1 MFSIVTYNWN
11 YMGRVMED
19 MIKAEKLTFCYEQ
32 SKDGIRDI
40 NFNIKV
46 GEVIL
51 LAGDSGSGKSTLL
64 KCLNGLIPE
73 TVEGSLEG
81 NLYFEDKKY
90 SELKMFELNKHI
102 GSVFQN
108 PRSQF
113 FTTNSTAEL
122 VFPMENYGYTK
133 EEMDERLTALTERFG
148 LNPLLNRNI
157 FEISSGER
165 QLLAL
170 ASAMALNQKAVIF
183 DEPSANLDYGNAMK
197 LGRIIAELKKTGIT
211 VIVADHRFYYLRGL
225 IDRVFLVEDGR
236 LALYES
242 EEEFKKSGYDTRSFD
257 LFALE
262 LPVPKKN
269 MGMET
274 VAELKNIKYK
284 DILTGINLEL
294 KRGEVSVLV
303 GNNGVGKTTLAK
315 LLCKTL
321 KADEGEI
328 KCMELPFYIM
338 QDPDFQLF
346 GTSVYN
352 ELALVNDDKGA
363 IEETLRY
370 LGLYDYKD
378 KHPFDLSGG
387 QKQRLQIGMAM
398 LCEKPL
404 IIFDEPTS
412 GLDTV
417 SMKKVAKEI
426 VRLKENTAVL
436 VISHDY
442 EFIRNVADRIIYIKK
457 GKIHEVFD
465 LREDTLCKLNNIFKS
480 MEEEKDEERF

>member
-1 MFSIVTYNWN
+1 
-11 YMGRVMED
+11 MED
-19 MIKAEKLTFCYEQ
+19 MIRAEKLTFNYEQ
-32 SKDGIRDI
+32 SDDGIKDI
-40 NFNIKV
+40 DFSVKES
-46 GEVIL
+46 EVIL

-81 NLYFEDKKY
+81 NIYFEDKKY
-90 SELKMFELNKHI
+90 SELRMFELNEKI

-133 EEMDERLTALTERFG
+133 KLMDERLEVLTEKFG
-148 LNPLLNRNI
+148 LHPLLNRNI

-165 QLLAL
+165 QLIAL

-197 LGRIIAELKKTGIT
+197 LGKIISGMKKSGIT
-211 VIVADHRFYYLRGL
+211 VIVADHRFYYLKGL
-225 IDRVFLVEDGR
+225 IDRVFLIEDRR
-236 LALYES
+236 LSQFDS
-242 EEEFKKSGYDTRSFD
+242 EVEFKKSKYDTRSFD
-257 LFALE
+257 LFALD
-262 LPVPKKN
+262 LPVPEKSINTEKIA
-269 MGMET
+269 G
-274 VAELKNIKYK
+274 LKNVSYK
-284 DILTGINLEL
+284 NVLTDISLEL
-294 KRGEVSVLV
+294 KKGEVSVLV

-315 LLCKTL
+315 LLCKTI
-321 KADEGEI
+321 KPDNGEVNI
-328 KCMELPFYIM
+328 NGLPFYIM

-352 ELALVNDDKGA
+352 ELALVNDDEEA
-363 IEETLRY
+363 IAETLKY

-398 LCEKPL
+398 LCDKPL

-412 GLDTV
+412 GLDIV

-426 VRLKENTAVL
+426 VRLKENAAVL

-442 EFIRNVADRIIYIKK
+442 EFIRNVANRIIYLKN
-457 GKIHEVFD
+457 GKVHEDFELTD
-465 LREDTLCKLNNIFKS
+465 NTLCKLNIIFNT

>member
-1 MFSIVTYNWN
+1 
-11 YMGRVMED
+11 
-19 MIKAEKLTFCYEQ
+19 MIRAEKLTFNYEQ
-32 SKDGIRDI
+32 SDDGIKDI
-40 NFNIKV
+40 DFSVKDS
-46 GEVIL
+46 EVIL

-73 TVEGSLEG
+73 TVEGNLEG

-90 SELKMFELNKHI
+90 SELRMFELNEKI

-133 EEMDERLTALTERFG
+133 KLMDERLEVLTEKFG
-148 LNPLLNRNI
+148 LHLLLNRNI

-170 ASAMALNQKAVIF
+170 ASAMALNQKVVIF

-197 LGRIIAELKKTGIT
+197 LGKIISGMKKSGIT
-211 VIVADHRFYYLRGL
+211 VIVADHRFYYLKGL
-225 IDRVFLVEDGR
+225 IDKIFLIEDGR
-236 LALYES
+236 LNRFDS
-242 EEEFKKSGYDTRSFD
+242 EEEFKKSKYDTRSFD
-257 LFALE
+257 LFDLD
-262 LPVPKKN
+262 LPVPEKSINTEKIA
-269 MGMET
+269 G
-274 VAELKNIKYK
+274 LKNVSYK
-284 DILTGINLEL
+284 NVLTDISLEL
-294 KRGEVSVLV
+294 KKGEVSVLV

-315 LLCKTL
+315 LLCKTI
-321 KADEGEI
+321 KPDNGEVNI
-328 KCMELPFYIM
+328 NGLPFYIM

-352 ELALVNDDKGA
+352 ELALVNDNEEA
-363 IEETLRY
+363 IAETLKY

-398 LCEKPL
+398 LCDKPL

-412 GLDTV
+412 GLDIV

-426 VRLKENTAVL
+426 VRLKENAAVL

-442 EFIRNVADRIIYIKK
+442 EFIRNVANRIIYLKS
-457 GKIHEVFD
+457 GKVHEDFELTD
-465 LREDTLCKLNNIFKS
+465 NALCKLNNIFNN

>member
-1 MFSIVTYNWN
+1 
-11 YMGRVMED
+11 
-19 MIKAEKLTFCYEQ
+19 MIRAEKLTFNYEQ
-32 SKDGIRDI
+32 SDDGIKDI
-40 NFNIKV
+40 DFSVKDS
-46 GEVIL
+46 EVIL

-73 TVEGSLEG
+73 TVEGNLEG

-90 SELKMFELNKHI
+90 SELKMFELNEKI

-133 EEMDERLTALTERFG
+133 KLMDERLESLTEKFG
-148 LNPLLNRNI
+148 LYPLLNRNI

-197 LGRIIAELKKTGIT
+197 LGKIISGMKKSGIT
-211 VIVADHRFYYLRGL
+211 VIVADHRFYYLKGL
-225 IDRVFLVEDGR
+225 IDRVFLIEDGR
-236 LALYES
+236 LSQFDS
-242 EEEFKKSGYDTRSFD
+242 EEEFKKSKYDTRSFD
-257 LFALE
+257 LFDLD
-262 LPVPKKN
+262 LPVPEKSVNTEKIA
-269 MGMET
+269 G
-274 VAELKNIKYK
+274 LKNVSYK
-284 DILTGINLEL
+284 NILTDISLEL
-294 KRGEVSVLV
+294 KKGEVSVLV

-315 LLCKTL
+315 LLCKTV
-321 KADEGEI
+321 KPDNGEVNVN
-328 KCMELPFYIM
+328 ELPFYIM

-352 ELALVNDDKGA
+352 ELALVNDNEEA
-363 IEETLRY
+363 IAEILKY

-398 LCEKPL
+398 LCDKPL

-412 GLDTV
+412 GLDIV

-426 VRLKENTAVL
+426 VRLKENAAVL

-442 EFIRNVADRIIYIKK
+442 EFIRNVANRIIYLKN
-457 GKIHEVFD
+457 GKVHEDFELTD
-465 LREDTLCKLNNIFKS
+465 NTLCKLNIIFNT

>member
-1 MFSIVTYNWN
+1 
-11 YMGRVMED
+11 
-19 MIKAEKLTFCYEQ
+19 MIRAEKLTFNYEQ
-32 SKDGIRDI
+32 SNDGIK
-40 NFNIKV
+40 NIDFSIKSS
-46 GEVIL
+46 EVIL

-90 SELKMFELNKHI
+90 SELRMFELNEKI

-122 VFPMENYGYTK
+122 VFPMENYGYAK
-133 EEMDERLTALTERFG
+133 EVMDERLEALTEKFG
-148 LNPLLNRNI
+148 LHHLLNRNI

-197 LGRIIAELKKTGIT
+197 LGKIISEMKKSGIT
-211 VIVADHRFYYLRGL
+211 VIVADHRFYYLKGL

-236 LALYES
+236 LSQFDS
-242 EEEFKKSGYDTRSFD
+242 EEEFKKSTYDTRSFD
-257 LFALE
+257 LFDLD
-262 LPVPKKN
+262 LPVPEKCANTESIASLKN
-269 MGMET
+269 VSYKNILMDISF
-274 VAELKNIKYK
+274 ELKK
-284 DILTGINLEL
+284 
-294 KRGEVSVLV
+294 GEVSVLV

-315 LLCKTL
+315 LLCKTI
-321 KADEGEI
+321 KSDNGEI
-328 KCMELPFYIM
+328 HVNELPFYIM

-352 ELALVNDDKGA
+352 ELAIVNDNEEA
-363 IEETLRY
+363 IAETLKY

-398 LCEKPL
+398 LCDKPL

-412 GLDTV
+412 GLDIV

-426 VRLKENTAVL
+426 VRLKENAAVL

-442 EFIRNVADRIIYIKK
+442 EFIRNVANRIIYLKS
-457 GKIHEVFD
+457 GKVHEDFELTD
-465 LREDTLCKLNNIFKS
+465 NALCKLNNIFNN
-480 MEEEKDEERF
+480 MEEEKDEEQF

>member
-1 MFSIVTYNWN
+1 
-11 YMGRVMED
+11 
-19 MIKAEKLTFCYEQ
+19 MIRAEKLTFNYEQ
-32 SKDGIRDI
+32 SDDGIKDI
-40 NFNIKV
+40 DFSVKDS
-46 GEVIL
+46 EVIL

-90 SELKMFELNKHI
+90 SELRMFELNEKI

-133 EEMDERLTALTERFG
+133 KLMDERLETLTEKFG
-148 LNPLLNRNI
+148 LHPLLNRNI

-197 LGRIIAELKKTGIT
+197 LGKIISGMKKSGIT
-211 VIVADHRFYYLRGL
+211 VIVADHRFYYLKGL
-225 IDRVFLVEDGR
+225 IDRVFLIEDGR
-236 LALYES
+236 LSQFDS
-242 EEEFKKSGYDTRSFD
+242 EEEFKKSKYDTRSFD
-257 LFALE
+257 LFALD
-262 LPVPKKN
+262 LPVPEKSIN
-269 MGMET
+269 TEEIAG
-274 VAELKNIKYK
+274 LKNVSYK
-284 DILTGINLEL
+284 NILTDISLEL
-294 KRGEVSVLV
+294 KKGEVSVLV

-315 LLCKTL
+315 LLCKTV
-321 KADEGEI
+321 KPDNGEVNVN
-328 KCMELPFYIM
+328 ELPFYIM

-352 ELALVNDDKGA
+352 ELALVNDNEEA
-363 IEETLRY
+363 ITETLKY

-398 LCEKPL
+398 LCDKTL

-412 GLDTV
+412 GLDIV
-417 SMKKVAKEI
+417 SMKKVAREI
-426 VRLKENTAVL
+426 VRLKENAAVL

-442 EFIRNVADRIIYIKK
+442 EFIRNVANRIIYLKS
-457 GKIHEVFD
+457 GKVHEDFELTD
-465 LREDTLCKLNNIFKS
+465 NTLCKLNIIFNT

>member
-1 MFSIVTYNWN
+1 
-11 YMGRVMED
+11 MED
-19 MIKAEKLTFCYEQ
+19 MIRAEKLTFNYEQ
-32 SKDGIRDI
+32 SDDGIKDI
-40 NFNIKV
+40 DFSVKDS
-46 GEVIL
+46 EVIL

-81 NLYFEDKKY
+81 NLYFGDKKY
-90 SELKMFELNKHI
+90 SELKMFELNEKI

-133 EEMDERLTALTERFG
+133 KLMDERLESLTEKFG
-148 LNPLLNRNI
+148 LYPLLNRNI

-170 ASAMALNQKAVIF
+170 ASAMALNQKVVIF

-197 LGRIIAELKKTGIT
+197 LGKIISGMKKTGIT
-211 VIVADHRFYYLRGL
+211 VIVADHRFYYLKGL
-225 IDRVFLVEDGR
+225 IDRVFLIEDGR
-236 LALYES
+236 LSRFDS
-242 EEEFKKSGYDTRSFD
+242 EEEFKKSKYDTRSFD
-257 LFALE
+257 LFALD
-262 LPVPKKN
+262 LPVPEKSINTEKIA
-269 MGMET
+269 G
-274 VAELKNIKYK
+274 LKNVSYK
-284 DILTGINLEL
+284 NILTDISLEL
-294 KRGEVSVLV
+294 KKGEVSVLV

-315 LLCKTL
+315 LLCKTV
-321 KADEGEI
+321 KPDNGEVQVNG
-328 KCMELPFYIM
+328 LPFYIM

-352 ELALVNDDKGA
+352 ELALVNDNEEA
-363 IEETLRY
+363 IAETLKY

-398 LCEKPL
+398 LCDKPL

-412 GLDTV
+412 GLDIV
-417 SMKKVAKEI
+417 SMKKVAREI
-426 VRLKENTAVL
+426 VRLKENAAVL

-442 EFIRNVADRIIYIKK
+442 EFIRNVANRIIYLKS
-457 GKIHEVFD
+457 GKVHEDFELTD
-465 LREDTLCKLNNIFKS
+465 NALCKLNNIFNN

>member
-1 MFSIVTYNWN
+1 
-11 YMGRVMED
+11 
-19 MIKAEKLTFCYEQ
+19 MIRAEKLTFNYEQ
-32 SKDGIRDI
+32 SDDGIKDI
-40 NFNIKV
+40 DFSVKSSEI
-46 GEVIL
+46 IL

-90 SELKMFELNKHI
+90 SELRMFELNEKI

-133 EEMDERLTALTERFG
+133 KLMDERLEALTEKFG
-148 LNPLLNRNI
+148 LHPLLNRNI

-197 LGRIIAELKKTGIT
+197 LGKIISGMKKSGIT
-211 VIVADHRFYYLRGL
+211 VIVADHRFYYLKGL
-225 IDRVFLVEDGR
+225 IDRVFLIEDGR
-236 LALYES
+236 LSQFDS
-242 EEEFKKSGYDTRSFD
+242 EVEFKKSKYDTRSFD
-257 LFALE
+257 LFDLD
-262 LPVPKKN
+262 LPVPEKSVNTEKIA
-269 MGMET
+269 G
-274 VAELKNIKYK
+274 LKNVSYK
-284 DILTGINLEL
+284 NILTDISLEL
-294 KRGEVSVLV
+294 KKGEVSVLV

-315 LLCKTL
+315 LLCKTV
-321 KADEGEI
+321 KPDIGEVNI
-328 KCMELPFYIM
+328 NGLPFYIM

-352 ELALVNDDKGA
+352 ELALVNNNEEA
-363 IEETLRY
+363 IAETLKY

-398 LCEKPL
+398 LCDKPL

-412 GLDTV
+412 GLDIV
-417 SMKKVAKEI
+417 SMKKVAREI
-426 VRLKENTAVL
+426 VRLKENAAVL

-442 EFIRNVADRIIYIKK
+442 EFIRNVANRIIYLKS
-457 GKIHEVFD
+457 GKVHEDFELTD
-465 LREDTLCKLNNIFKS
+465 NALCKLNNIFNN

>member
-1 MFSIVTYNWN
+1 
-11 YMGRVMED
+11 
-19 MIKAEKLTFCYEQ
+19 MIRAEKLTFNYEE
-32 SKDGIRDI
+32 SNDGIKDI
-40 NFNIKV
+40 DFSVKNS
-46 GEVIL
+46 EVIL

-81 NLYFEDKKY
+81 KLYFEDKKY
-90 SELKMFELNKHI
+90 SELRMFELNEKI

-133 EEMDERLTALTERFG
+133 ELMDERLEALTEKFG
-148 LNPLLNRNI
+148 LHPLLNRNI

-170 ASAMALNQKAVIF
+170 ASAMALNQKVVIF

-197 LGRIIAELKKTGIT
+197 LGKIISGMKKSGIT
-211 VIVADHRFYYLRGL
+211 VIVADHRFYYLKGH
-225 IDRVFLVEDGR
+225 IDRVFLIEDGR
-236 LALYES
+236 LSQFDS
-242 EEEFKKSGYDTRSFD
+242 EEEFKKSNYDTRSFD
-257 LFALE
+257 LFDLD
-262 LPVPKKN
+262 LPVPEKSVN
-269 MGMET
+269 TERIAG
-274 VAELKNIKYK
+274 LKNVSYK
-284 DILTGINLEL
+284 DILTDISLEL
-294 KRGEVSVLV
+294 KKGEVSVLV

-315 LLCKTL
+315 LLCKTI
-321 KADEGEI
+321 KPDNGEVQVNG
-328 KCMELPFYIM
+328 LPFYIM

-352 ELALVNDDKGA
+352 ELAIVNENEEA
-363 IEETLRY
+363 IAETLKY

-387 QKQRLQIGMAM
+387 QKQRLQIGMTM
-398 LCEKPL
+398 LCDKPL

-412 GLDTV
+412 GLDIV

-426 VRLKENTAVL
+426 VRLKENAAVL

-442 EFIRNVADRIIYIKK
+442 EFIRNVANRIIYLKN
-457 GKIHEVFD
+457 GKVHEDFE
-465 LREDTLCKLNNIFKS
+465 LEDNTLCKLNNIFNT
-480 MEEEKDEERF
+480 MEDEKDEEQF

>member
-1 MFSIVTYNWN
+1 
-11 YMGRVMED
+11 
-19 MIKAEKLTFCYEQ
+19 MIRAEKLTFNYEQ
-32 SKDGIRDI
+32 SDDGIKDI
-40 NFNIKV
+40 DFYVKDS
-46 GEVIL
+46 EVIL

-73 TVEGSLEG
+73 TVEGSLAG

-90 SELKMFELNKHI
+90 SELRMFELNEKI

-133 EEMDERLTALTERFG
+133 KLMHERLEALTEKFG
-148 LNPLLNRNI
+148 LHPLLNRNI

-170 ASAMALNQKAVIF
+170 ASAMALNQKVVIF

-197 LGRIIAELKKTGIT
+197 LGKIISEMKKSGIT
-211 VIVADHRFYYLRGL
+211 VIVADHRFYYLKGL
-225 IDRVFLVEDGR
+225 IDRVFLIEEGR
-236 LALYES
+236 LSQFDS
-242 EEEFKKSGYDTRSFD
+242 EEEFKKSKYDTRSFD
-257 LFALE
+257 LFDLD
-262 LPVPKKN
+262 LPVPEKSISTEKIA
-269 MGMET
+269 G
-274 VAELKNIKYK
+274 LKNVSYK
-284 DILTGINLEL
+284 NILTDISLEL
-294 KRGEVSVLV
+294 KKGEVSVLV

-315 LLCKTL
+315 LLCKTV
-321 KADEGEI
+321 KPDNGEVNI
-328 KCMELPFYIM
+328 NGLPFYIM

-352 ELALVNDDKGA
+352 ELALVNDNEEA
-363 IEETLRY
+363 IAATLKY

-398 LCEKPL
+398 LCDKPL

-412 GLDTV
+412 GLDIV
-417 SMKKVAKEI
+417 SMKKVAKET
-426 VRLKENTAVL
+426 VRLKENAAVL

-442 EFIRNVADRIIYIKK
+442 EFIRNVANRIIYLKS
-457 GKIHEVFD
+457 GKVHEDFELTD
-465 LREDTLCKLNNIFKS
+465 NTLCKLNNIFNN

>member
-1 MFSIVTYNWN
+1 
-11 YMGRVMED
+11 
-19 MIKAEKLTFCYEQ
+19 MIRAEKLTFNYEE
-32 SKDGIRDI
+32 SNDGIKDI
-40 NFNIKV
+40 DFSVKSSEI
-46 GEVIL
+46 IL

-90 SELKMFELNKHI
+90 SELRMFELNEKI

-133 EEMDERLTALTERFG
+133 KLMDERLEALTEKFG
-148 LNPLLNRNI
+148 LHPLLNRNI

-197 LGRIIAELKKTGIT
+197 LGKIISGMKKSGIT
-211 VIVADHRFYYLRGL
+211 VIVADHRFYYLKGF
-225 IDRVFLVEDGR
+225 IDRVFLIEDGR
-236 LALYES
+236 LSQFDS
-242 EEEFKKSGYDTRSFD
+242 EVEFKKSKYDTRNFD
-257 LFALE
+257 LFDLD
-262 LPVPKKN
+262 LPVPEKSVNTEKIA
-269 MGMET
+269 G
-274 VAELKNIKYK
+274 LKNVSYK
-284 DILTGINLEL
+284 NILTDISLEL
-294 KRGEVSVLV
+294 KKGEVSVLV

-315 LLCKTL
+315 LLCKTV
-321 KADEGEI
+321 KPDIGEVNI
-328 KCMELPFYIM
+328 NGLPFYIM

-352 ELALVNDDKGA
+352 ELALVNDNEEA
-363 IEETLRY
+363 IAETLKY

-398 LCEKPL
+398 LCDKPL

-412 GLDTV
+412 GLDIV
-417 SMKKVAKEI
+417 SMKKVAREI
-426 VRLKENTAVL
+426 VRLKENAAVL

-442 EFIRNVADRIIYIKK
+442 EFIRNVANRIIYLKS
-457 GKIHEVFD
+457 GKVHEDFELTD
-465 LREDTLCKLNNIFKS
+465 NALCKLNNIFNN

>member
-1 MFSIVTYNWN
+1 
-11 YMGRVMED
+11 
-19 MIKAEKLTFCYEQ
+19 MIRAEKLTFNYEQ
-32 SKDGIRDI
+32 SDDGIKDI
-40 NFNIKV
+40 DFSVKDS
-46 GEVIL
+46 EVIL

-90 SELKMFELNKHI
+90 SELRMFELNEKI

-133 EEMDERLTALTERFG
+133 KLMDERLEVLTEKFG
-148 LNPLLNRNI
+148 LHPLLNRNI

-170 ASAMALNQKAVIF
+170 ASAMALNQKVVIF

-197 LGRIIAELKKTGIT
+197 LGKIISGMKKSGIT
-211 VIVADHRFYYLRGL
+211 VIVADHRFYYLKGL
-225 IDRVFLVEDGR
+225 IDKVFLIEDGR
-236 LALYES
+236 LNRFDS
-242 EEEFKKSGYDTRSFD
+242 EEEFKKSKYDTRSFD
-257 LFALE
+257 LFDLD
-262 LPVPKKN
+262 LPVPEKSINTEKIA
-269 MGMET
+269 G
-274 VAELKNIKYK
+274 LKNVSYK
-284 DILTGINLEL
+284 NVLTDISLEL
-294 KRGEVSVLV
+294 KKGEVSVLV

-315 LLCKTL
+315 LLCKTI
-321 KADEGEI
+321 KPDNGEVNI
-328 KCMELPFYIM
+328 NGLPFYIM

-352 ELALVNDDKGA
+352 ELALVNDNEEA
-363 IEETLRY
+363 IAETLKY

-398 LCEKPL
+398 LCDKPL

-412 GLDTV
+412 GLDIV

-426 VRLKENTAVL
+426 VRLKKDAAVL

-442 EFIRNVADRIIYIKK
+442 EFIRNVANRIIYLKN
-457 GKIHEVFD
+457 GNVHEDFELTD
-465 LREDTLCKLNNIFKS
+465 NTLCKLNNIFNN

>member
-1 MFSIVTYNWN
+1 
-11 YMGRVMED
+11 
-19 MIKAEKLTFCYEQ
+19 MIRAEKLTFNYEQ
-32 SKDGIRDI
+32 SDDGIKDI
-40 NFNIKV
+40 DFSVKDS
-46 GEVIL
+46 EVIL

-81 NLYFEDKKY
+81 NLYFGDKKY
-90 SELKMFELNKHI
+90 SELRMFELNEKI

-133 EEMDERLTALTERFG
+133 KLMDERLESLTEKFG
-148 LNPLLNRNI
+148 LYPLLNRNI

-170 ASAMALNQKAVIF
+170 ASAMALNQKVVIF

-197 LGRIIAELKKTGIT
+197 LGKIISGMKKTGIT
-211 VIVADHRFYYLRGL
+211 VIVADHRFYYLKGL
-225 IDRVFLVEDGR
+225 IDRVFLIEDGR
-236 LALYES
+236 LSRFDS
-242 EEEFKKSGYDTRSFD
+242 EEEFKKSKYDTRSFD
-257 LFALE
+257 LFALD
-262 LPVPKKN
+262 LPVPEKSINTEKIA
-269 MGMET
+269 G
-274 VAELKNIKYK
+274 LKNVSYK
-284 DILTGINLEL
+284 NILTDISLEL
-294 KRGEVSVLV
+294 KKGEVSVLV

-315 LLCKTL
+315 LLCKTI
-321 KADEGEI
+321 KPDNGEVNI
-328 KCMELPFYIM
+328 NGLPFYIM

-352 ELALVNDDKGA
+352 ELALVNDNEEA
-363 IEETLRY
+363 IAEILKY

-398 LCEKPL
+398 LCDKPL

-412 GLDTV
+412 GLDIV

-426 VRLKENTAVL
+426 VRLKENAAVL

-442 EFIRNVADRIIYIKK
+442 EFIRNVANRIIYLKN
-457 GKIHEVFD
+457 GKVHEDFELTD
-465 LREDTLCKLNNIFKS
+465 NTLCKLNIIFNT

>member
-1 MFSIVTYNWN
+1 
-11 YMGRVMED
+11 
-19 MIKAEKLTFCYEQ
+19 MIRAEKLTFNYEQ
-32 SKDGIRDI
+32 SDDGIKDI
-40 NFNIKV
+40 DFSVKSSEI
-46 GEVIL
+46 IL

-81 NLYFEDKKY
+81 NLYFGDKKY
-90 SELKMFELNKHI
+90 SELKMFELNEKI

-133 EEMDERLTALTERFG
+133 KLMDERLESLTEKFG

-197 LGRIIAELKKTGIT
+197 LGKIISAMKKSGIT
-211 VIVADHRFYYLRGL
+211 VIVADHRFYYLKGL
-225 IDRVFLVEDGR
+225 IDRVFLIEDGR
-236 LALYES
+236 LSQFDS
-242 EEEFKKSGYDTRSFD
+242 EEEFKKSKYDTRSFD
-257 LFALE
+257 LFALD
-262 LPVPKKN
+262 LPVTEKSINTEKIA
-269 MGMET
+269 G
-274 VAELKNIKYK
+274 LKNVSYK
-284 DILTGINLEL
+284 NILTDISLEL
-294 KRGEVSVLV
+294 KKGEVSVLV

-315 LLCKTL
+315 LLCKTV
-321 KADEGEI
+321 KPDNGEVNVN
-328 KCMELPFYIM
+328 ELPFYIM

-352 ELALVNDDKGA
+352 ELALVNDNEEA
-363 IEETLRY
+363 IAETLKY

-398 LCEKPL
+398 LCDKPL

-412 GLDTV
+412 GLDIV
-417 SMKKVAKEI
+417 SMKKVAREI
-426 VRLKENTAVL
+426 VRLKENAAVL

-442 EFIRNVADRIIYIKK
+442 EFIRNVANRIIYLKS
-457 GKIHEVFD
+457 GKVHEDFELTD
-465 LREDTLCKLNNIFKS
+465 NTLCKLNNIFNN

>member
-1 MFSIVTYNWN
+1 
-11 YMGRVMED
+11 
-19 MIKAEKLTFCYEQ
+19 MIRAEKLTFNYEQ
-32 SKDGIRDI
+32 SDDGIKDI
-40 NFNIKV
+40 DFSVKDS
-46 GEVIL
+46 EVIL

-81 NLYFEDKKY
+81 NLYFGDKKY
-90 SELKMFELNKHI
+90 SELKMFELNEKI

-133 EEMDERLTALTERFG
+133 KLMDERLESLTEKFG
-148 LNPLLNRNI
+148 LYPLLNRNI

-170 ASAMALNQKAVIF
+170 ASAMALNQKVVIF

-197 LGRIIAELKKTGIT
+197 LGKIISGMKKTGIT
-211 VIVADHRFYYLRGL
+211 VIVADHRFYYLKGL
-225 IDRVFLVEDGR
+225 IDRVFLIEDGR
-236 LALYES
+236 LSQFDS
-242 EEEFKKSGYDTRSFD
+242 EEEFKKSKYDTRSFD
-257 LFALE
+257 LFALD
-262 LPVPKKN
+262 LPVPEKSIN
-269 MGMET
+269 TEEIAG
-274 VAELKNIKYK
+274 LKNVSYK
-284 DILTGINLEL
+284 NILTDISLEL
-294 KRGEVSVLV
+294 KKGEVSVLV

-315 LLCKTL
+315 LLCKTV
-321 KADEGEI
+321 KPDNGEVNVN
-328 KCMELPFYIM
+328 ELPFYIM

-352 ELALVNDDKGA
+352 ELALVNDNEEA
-363 IEETLRY
+363 IAETLKY

-398 LCEKPL
+398 LCDKPL

-412 GLDTV
+412 GLDIV
-417 SMKKVAKEI
+417 SMKKVAREI
-426 VRLKENTAVL
+426 VRLKENAAVL

-442 EFIRNVADRIIYIKK
+442 EFIRNVANRIIYLKS
-457 GKIHEVFD
+457 GKVHEDFELTD
-465 LREDTLCKLNNIFKS
+465 NALCKLNNIFNN

>member
-1 MFSIVTYNWN
+1 
-11 YMGRVMED
+11 MED
-19 MIKAEKLTFCYEQ
+19 MIRAEKLTFNYEQ
-32 SKDGIRDI
+32 SDDGIKDI
-40 NFNIKV
+40 DFSVKDS
-46 GEVIL
+46 EVIL

-73 TVEGSLEG
+73 TVEGCLEG

-90 SELKMFELNKHI
+90 SELRMFELNEKI

-133 EEMDERLTALTERFG
+133 ELMDERLETLTEKFG
-148 LNPLLNRNI
+148 LHSLLNRNI

-170 ASAMALNQKAVIF
+170 ASAMALNQKVVIF

-197 LGRIIAELKKTGIT
+197 LGKIISGMKKSGIT
-211 VIVADHRFYYLRGL
+211 VIVADHRFYYLKGL
-225 IDRVFLVEDGR
+225 IDKVFLIEEGR
-236 LALYES
+236 LNWFDS
-242 EEEFKKSGYDTRSFD
+242 EEEFKKSKYDTRSFD
-257 LFALE
+257 LFALD
-262 LPVPKKN
+262 LPVPEKSVN
-269 MGMET
+269 TERIAG
-274 VAELKNIKYK
+274 LKNVSYK
-284 DILTGINLEL
+284 NILTDISLEL
-294 KRGEVSVLV
+294 KKGEISVLV
-303 GNNGVGKTTLAK
+303 GNNGAGKTTLAK
-315 LLCKTL
+315 LLCKTI
-321 KADEGEI
+321 KPEGGEVNVN
-328 KCMELPFYIM
+328 ELPFYIM

-352 ELALVNDDKGA
+352 ELALVNDNEEA
-363 IEETLRY
+363 IAETLKY

-398 LCEKPL
+398 LCDKPL

-412 GLDTV
+412 GLDIV

-426 VRLKENTAVL
+426 VRLKENAAVL

-442 EFIRNVADRIIYIKK
+442 EFIRNVANRIIYLKS
-457 GKIHEVFD
+457 GKVHEDFELTD
-465 LREDTLCKLNNIFKS
+465 NTLCKLNNIFNT

>member
-1 MFSIVTYNWN
+1 
-11 YMGRVMED
+11 
-19 MIKAEKLTFCYEQ
+19 MIRAEKLTFNYEE
-32 SKDGIRDI
+32 SNDGIKDI
-40 NFNIKV
+40 DFSVKSSEI
-46 GEVIL
+46 IL

-81 NLYFEDKKY
+81 NLYFGDKKY
-90 SELKMFELNKHI
+90 SELKMFELNEKI

-133 EEMDERLTALTERFG
+133 KLMDERLESLTEKFG

-197 LGRIIAELKKTGIT
+197 LGKIISGMKKTGIT
-211 VIVADHRFYYLRGL
+211 VIVADHRFYYLKGL
-225 IDRVFLVEDGR
+225 IDRVFLIEDGR
-236 LALYES
+236 LSQFDS
-242 EEEFKKSGYDTRSFD
+242 EEEFKKSKYDTRSFD
-257 LFALE
+257 LFALD
-262 LPVPKKN
+262 LPVTEKSINTEKIA
-269 MGMET
+269 G
-274 VAELKNIKYK
+274 LKNVSYK
-284 DILTGINLEL
+284 NILTDISLEL
-294 KRGEVSVLV
+294 KKGEVSVLV

-315 LLCKTL
+315 LLCKTV
-321 KADEGEI
+321 KPDNGEVNVN
-328 KCMELPFYIM
+328 ELPFYIM

-352 ELALVNDDKGA
+352 ELALVNDNEEA
-363 IEETLRY
+363 IAETLKY

-398 LCEKPL
+398 LCDKPL

-412 GLDTV
+412 GLDIV
-417 SMKKVAKEI
+417 SMKKVAREI
-426 VRLKENTAVL
+426 VRLKENAAVL

-442 EFIRNVADRIIYIKK
+442 EFIRNVANRIIYLKS
-457 GKIHEVFD
+457 GKVHEDFELTD
-465 LREDTLCKLNNIFKS
+465 NALCKLNNIFNN

>member
-1 MFSIVTYNWN
+1 
-11 YMGRVMED
+11 MED
-19 MIKAEKLTFCYEQ
+19 MIRAEKLTFNYEQ
-32 SKDGIRDI
+32 SDDGIKDI
-40 NFNIKV
+40 DFSVKDS
-46 GEVIL
+46 EVIL

-90 SELKMFELNKHI
+90 SELRMFELNEKI

-133 EEMDERLTALTERFG
+133 KLMDERLEALTEKFG
-148 LNPLLNRNI
+148 LNSLLNRNI

-170 ASAMALNQKAVIF
+170 ASAMALNQKVVIF

-197 LGRIIAELKKTGIT
+197 LGKIISGMKKSGIT
-211 VIVADHRFYYLRGL
+211 VIVADHRFYYLKGL
-225 IDRVFLVEDGR
+225 IDRVFLIEDGR
-236 LALYES
+236 LSLFDS
-242 EEEFKKSGYDTRSFD
+242 EEEFKKSKYDTRSFD
-257 LFALE
+257 LFDLD
-262 LPVPKKN
+262 LPVPEKSIST
-269 MGMET
+269 EEI
-274 VAELKNIKYK
+274 ASLKNVSYK
-284 DILTGINLEL
+284 NILTDINLEL
-294 KRGEVSVLV
+294 KKGEVSVLV

-315 LLCKTL
+315 LLCKTV
-321 KADEGEI
+321 KPDNGEVKI
-328 KCMELPFYIM
+328 NGLPFYIM

-352 ELALVNDDKGA
+352 ELAIVNDNEEA
-363 IEETLRY
+363 IAETLKY

-398 LCEKPL
+398 LCDKPL

-412 GLDTV
+412 GLDIV
-417 SMKKVAKEI
+417 SMKKVAKEV
-426 VRLKENTAVL
+426 VRLKENAAVL

-442 EFIRNVADRIIYIKK
+442 EFIRNVANRIIYLKN
-457 GKIHEVFD
+457 GKVHEDFE
-465 LREDTLCKLNNIFKS
+465 LEDSTLCKLNNIFNN
-480 MEEEKDEERF
+480 MEEEKDEEQF

>member
-1 MFSIVTYNWN
+1 
-11 YMGRVMED
+11 
-19 MIKAEKLTFCYEQ
+19 MIRAEKLTFNYEQ
-32 SKDGIRDI
+32 SDDGIKDI
-40 NFNIKV
+40 DFSVKDS
-46 GEVIL
+46 EVIL

-73 TVEGSLEG
+73 TVEGNLEG

-90 SELKMFELNKHI
+90 SELRMFELNEKI

-133 EEMDERLTALTERFG
+133 KLMDERLEVLTEKFG
-148 LNPLLNRNI
+148 LHPLLNRNI

-170 ASAMALNQKAVIF
+170 ASAMALNQKVVIF

-197 LGRIIAELKKTGIT
+197 LGKIISGMKKSGIT
-211 VIVADHRFYYLRGL
+211 VIVADHRFYYLKGL
-225 IDRVFLVEDGR
+225 IDKVFLIEDGR
-236 LALYES
+236 LSPFDS
-242 EEEFKKSGYDTRSFD
+242 EVEFKKSKYDTRSFD
-257 LFALE
+257 LFDLD
-262 LPVPKKN
+262 LPVPEESINTEKIA
-269 MGMET
+269 G
-274 VAELKNIKYK
+274 LKNVSYK
-284 DILTGINLEL
+284 NVLTDISLEL
-294 KRGEVSVLV
+294 KKGEVSVLV

-315 LLCKTL
+315 LLCKTI
-321 KADEGEI
+321 KPDNGEVNVN
-328 KCMELPFYIM
+328 EFPFYIM

-352 ELALVNDDKGA
+352 ELALVNDNEEA
-363 IEETLRY
+363 IAETLKY

-398 LCEKPL
+398 LCDKPL

-412 GLDTV
+412 GLDIV
-417 SMKKVAKEI
+417 SMKKVAREI
-426 VRLKENTAVL
+426 VRLKENAAVL

-442 EFIRNVADRIIYIKK
+442 EFIRNVANRIIYLKS
-457 GKIHEVFD
+457 GKVHEDFELTD
-465 LREDTLCKLNNIFKS
+465 NTLCN
-480 MEEEKDEERF
+480 

>member
-1 MFSIVTYNWN
+1 
-11 YMGRVMED
+11 
-19 MIKAEKLTFCYEQ
+19 MIRAEKLTFNYEQ
-32 SKDGIRDI
+32 SDDGIKDI
-40 NFNIKV
+40 DFSVKDS
-46 GEVIL
+46 EVIL

-73 TVEGSLEG
+73 TVEGNLEG

-90 SELKMFELNKHI
+90 SELRMFELNEKI

-133 EEMDERLTALTERFG
+133 KLMDERLEVLTEKFG
-148 LNPLLNRNI
+148 LHSLLNRNI

-170 ASAMALNQKAVIF
+170 ASAMALNQKVVIF

-197 LGRIIAELKKTGIT
+197 LGKIISGMKKSGIT
-211 VIVADHRFYYLRGL
+211 VIVADHRFYYLKGL
-225 IDRVFLVEDGR
+225 IDRVFLIEDGR
-236 LALYES
+236 LNQFDS
-242 EEEFKKSGYDTRSFD
+242 EEEFKKSKYDTRSFD
-257 LFALE
+257 LFALD
-262 LPVPKKN
+262 LPVPEKSINTEKIA
-269 MGMET
+269 G
-274 VAELKNIKYK
+274 LKNVNYK
-284 DILTGINLEL
+284 NILTDISLEL
-294 KRGEVSVLV
+294 KKGEVSVLV

-315 LLCKTL
+315 LLCKTI
-321 KADEGEI
+321 KPDSGEVNVN
-328 KCMELPFYIM
+328 ELPFYIM

-352 ELALVNDDKGA
+352 ELALVNDNEEA
-363 IEETLRY
+363 IAETLKY

-398 LCEKPL
+398 LCDKPL

-412 GLDTV
+412 GLDIV

-426 VRLKENTAVL
+426 VRLKENAAVL

-442 EFIRNVADRIIYIKK
+442 EFIRNVANRIIYLKN
-457 GKIHEVFD
+457 GKVHEDFELTD
-465 LREDTLCKLNNIFKS
+465 NTLCKLNNIFNN

>member
-1 MFSIVTYNWN
+1 ME
-11 YMGRVMED
+11 YMIR
-19 MIKAEKLTFCYEQ
+19 AEKLTFNYEQ
-32 SKDGIRDI
+32 SDDGIKDI
-40 NFNIKV
+40 DFSVKES
-46 GEVIL
+46 EVIL

-90 SELKMFELNKHI
+90 SELRMFELNEKI

-133 EEMDERLTALTERFG
+133 KLMDERLEALTEKFG
-148 LNPLLNRNI
+148 LHSLLNRNI

-170 ASAMALNQKAVIF
+170 ASAMALNQKVVIF

-197 LGRIIAELKKTGIT
+197 LGKIISGMKKSGIT
-211 VIVADHRFYYLRGL
+211 VIVADHRFYYLKGL
-225 IDRVFLVEDGR
+225 IDRVFLIEDGKLNR
-236 LALYES
+236 FDS
-242 EEEFKKSGYDTRSFD
+242 EEEFKKSKYDTRSFD
-257 LFALE
+257 LFDLD
-262 LPVPKKN
+262 LPVPEKSINTEKIA
-269 MGMET
+269 G
-274 VAELKNIKYK
+274 LKNVSYK
-284 DILTGINLEL
+284 NILTDISLEL
-294 KRGEVSVLV
+294 KKGEISVLV

-315 LLCKTL
+315 LLCKTI
-321 KADEGEI
+321 KPDSGEVNVN
-328 KCMELPFYIM
+328 ELPFYIM

-352 ELALVNDDKGA
+352 ELALVNDNEEA
-363 IEETLRY
+363 IAEILKY

-398 LCEKPL
+398 LCDKPL

-412 GLDTV
+412 GLDIV

-426 VRLKENTAVL
+426 VRLKENAAVL

-442 EFIRNVADRIIYIKK
+442 EFIRNVANRIIYLKN
-457 GKIHEVFD
+457 GKVHEDFELTD
-465 LREDTLCKLNNIFKS
+465 NTLCKLNIIFNT

>member
-1 MFSIVTYNWN
+1 
-11 YMGRVMED
+11 
-19 MIKAEKLTFCYEQ
+19 MIRAEKLTFNYEQ
-32 SKDGIRDI
+32 SDDGIKDI
-40 NFNIKV
+40 DFSVKDS
-46 GEVIL
+46 EVIL

-73 TVEGSLEG
+73 TVEGNLEG

-90 SELKMFELNKHI
+90 SELRMFELNEKI

-133 EEMDERLTALTERFG
+133 KLMDERLEVLTEKFG
-148 LNPLLNRNI
+148 LHSLLNRNI
-157 FEISSGER
+157 FEMSSGER

-170 ASAMALNQKAVIF
+170 ASAMALNQKVVIF

-197 LGRIIAELKKTGIT
+197 LGKIISGMKKSGIT
-211 VIVADHRFYYLRGL
+211 VIVADHRFYYLKGL
-225 IDRVFLVEDGR
+225 IDRVFLIEDGR
-236 LALYES
+236 LNQFDS
-242 EEEFKKSGYDTRSFD
+242 EEEFKKSKYDTRSFD
-257 LFALE
+257 LFALD
-262 LPVPKKN
+262 LPVPEKSINTEKIA
-269 MGMET
+269 G
-274 VAELKNIKYK
+274 LKNVNYK
-284 DILTGINLEL
+284 NILTDISLEL
-294 KRGEVSVLV
+294 KKGEVSVLV

-315 LLCKTL
+315 LLCKTI
-321 KADEGEI
+321 KPDSGEVNVN
-328 KCMELPFYIM
+328 ELPFYIM

-352 ELALVNDDKGA
+352 ELALVNDNEEA
-363 IEETLRY
+363 IAETLKY

-398 LCEKPL
+398 LCDKPL

-412 GLDTV
+412 GLDIV

-426 VRLKENTAVL
+426 VRLKENAAVL

-442 EFIRNVADRIIYIKK
+442 EFIRNVANRIIYLKN
-457 GKIHEVFD
+457 GKVHEDFELTD
-465 LREDTLCKLNNIFKS
+465 NTLCKLNNIFNN

>member
-1 MFSIVTYNWN
+1 
-11 YMGRVMED
+11 
-19 MIKAEKLTFCYEQ
+19 MIRAEKLTFNYEQ
-32 SKDGIRDI
+32 SNDGINDI
-40 NFNIKV
+40 DFSIKDS
-46 GEVIL
+46 EIIL

-90 SELKMFELNKHI
+90 SELRMFELNEKI

-133 EEMDERLTALTERFG
+133 KLMDERLEALTEKFG
-148 LNPLLNRNI
+148 LHHLLNRNI

-170 ASAMALNQKAVIF
+170 ASAMALNQNTVIF

-197 LGRIIAELKKTGIT
+197 LGKIISGMKKSGIT
-211 VIVADHRFYYLRGL
+211 VIVADHRFYYLKGL

-236 LALYES
+236 LS
-242 EEEFKKSGYDTRSFD
+242 QFDNEEEFKKSKYDTRSFD
-257 LFALE
+257 LFKLD
-262 LPVPKKN
+262 LPIPDKS
-269 MGMET
+269 
-274 VAELKNIKYK
+274 KNIENIAGLNNVSYK
-284 DILTGINLEL
+284 NILTDINLEL
-294 KRGEVSVLV
+294 KKGEVSVLV

-315 LLCKTL
+315 LLCKTI
-321 KADEGEI
+321 KPDNGEVNI
-328 KCMELPFYIM
+328 NELPFYIM

-346 GTSVYN
+346 GTSVHN
-352 ELALVNDDKGA
+352 ELALVNDNDEA
-363 IEETLRY
+363 IAKTLKY

-398 LCEKPL
+398 LCDKPL

-412 GLDTV
+412 GLDIV

-426 VRLKENTAVL
+426 VRLKENAAVL

-442 EFIRNVADRIIYIKK
+442 EFIRNVANRIIYLKN
-457 GKIHEVFD
+457 GKVHEDFELKD
-465 LREDTLCKLNNIFKS
+465 NTLCKLNNIFNN
-480 MEEEKDEERF
+480 MEEEKNEEQF

>member
-1 MFSIVTYNWN
+1 
-11 YMGRVMED
+11 
-19 MIKAEKLTFCYEQ
+19 MISAEKLTFNYEQ
-32 SKDGIRDI
+32 SDDGIKDI
-40 NFNIKV
+40 DFSVKSSEI
-46 GEVIL
+46 IL

-90 SELKMFELNKHI
+90 SELRMFELNEKI

-133 EEMDERLTALTERFG
+133 KLMDERLEALTEKFG
-148 LNPLLNRNI
+148 LHPLLNRNI

-197 LGRIIAELKKTGIT
+197 LGKIISGMKKSGIT
-211 VIVADHRFYYLRGL
+211 VIVADHRFYYLKGL
-225 IDRVFLVEDGR
+225 IDRVFLIEDGR
-236 LALYES
+236 LSQFDS
-242 EEEFKKSGYDTRSFD
+242 EVEFKKSKYDTRSFD
-257 LFALE
+257 LFDLD
-262 LPVPKKN
+262 LPVPEKSVNTEKIA
-269 MGMET
+269 G
-274 VAELKNIKYK
+274 LKNVSYK
-284 DILTGINLEL
+284 NILTDISLEL
-294 KRGEVSVLV
+294 KKGEVSVLV

-315 LLCKTL
+315 LLCKTV
-321 KADEGEI
+321 KPDIGEVNI
-328 KCMELPFYIM
+328 NGLPFYIM

-352 ELALVNDDKGA
+352 ELALVNNNEEA
-363 IEETLRY
+363 IAETLKY

-398 LCEKPL
+398 LCDKPL

-412 GLDTV
+412 GLDIV
-417 SMKKVAKEI
+417 SMKKVAREI
-426 VRLKENTAVL
+426 VRLKENAAVL

-442 EFIRNVADRIIYIKK
+442 EFIRNVANRIIYLKS
-457 GKIHEVFD
+457 GKVHEDFELTD
-465 LREDTLCKLNNIFKS
+465 NALCKLNNIFNN

>member
-1 MFSIVTYNWN
+1 
-11 YMGRVMED
+11 
-19 MIKAEKLTFCYEQ
+19 MIRAEKLTFNYEQ
-32 SKDGIRDI
+32 SNDGIKDI
-40 NFNIKV
+40 DFSVKDS
-46 GEVIL
+46 EVIL

-90 SELKMFELNKHI
+90 SELRMFELNEKI

-133 EEMDERLTALTERFG
+133 KLMDERLETLTEKFG
-148 LNPLLNRNI
+148 LHPLLNRNI

-170 ASAMALNQKAVIF
+170 ASAMALNQKVVIF

-197 LGRIIAELKKTGIT
+197 LGKIISGMKKSGIT
-211 VIVADHRFYYLRGL
+211 VIVADHRFYYLKGL
-225 IDRVFLVEDGR
+225 IDKVFLIEDGR
-236 LALYES
+236 LNRFDS
-242 EEEFKKSGYDTRSFD
+242 EEEFKKSKYDTRSFD
-257 LFALE
+257 LFALD
-262 LPVPKKN
+262 LPVPEKSINTEKIA
-269 MGMET
+269 G
-274 VAELKNIKYK
+274 LKNVSYK
-284 DILTGINLEL
+284 NILTDISLEL
-294 KRGEVSVLV
+294 KKGEISVLV

-315 LLCKTL
+315 LLCKTI
-321 KADEGEI
+321 KPDGGEVNVN
-328 KCMELPFYIM
+328 ELPFYIM

-352 ELALVNDDKGA
+352 ELALVNDN
-363 IEETLRY
+363 EETIAETLKY

-398 LCEKPL
+398 LCDKPL

-412 GLDTV
+412 GLDIV

-426 VRLKENTAVL
+426 VRLKENAAVL

-442 EFIRNVADRIIYIKK
+442 EFIRNVANRIIYLKS
-457 GKIHEVFD
+457 GKVHEDFELTD
-465 LREDTLCKLNNIFKS
+465 NTLCKLNNIFNT

>member
-1 MFSIVTYNWN
+1 
-11 YMGRVMED
+11 
-19 MIKAEKLTFCYEQ
+19 MIRAEKLTFNYEE
-32 SKDGIRDI
+32 SNDGIKDI
-40 NFNIKV
+40 DFSVKSSEI
-46 GEVIL
+46 IL

-81 NLYFEDKKY
+81 NLYFGDKKY
-90 SELKMFELNKHI
+90 SELKMFELNEKI

-133 EEMDERLTALTERFG
+133 KLMDERLESLTEKFG
-148 LNPLLNRNI
+148 LYPLLNRNI

-197 LGRIIAELKKTGIT
+197 LGKIISGMKKSGIT
-211 VIVADHRFYYLRGL
+211 VIVADHRFYYLKGL
-225 IDRVFLVEDGR
+225 IDRVFLIEDGR
-236 LALYES
+236 LSQFDS
-242 EEEFKKSGYDTRSFD
+242 EEEFKKSKYDTRSFD
-257 LFALE
+257 LFDLD
-262 LPVPKKN
+262 LPVPEKSVNTEKIA
-269 MGMET
+269 G
-274 VAELKNIKYK
+274 LKNVSYK
-284 DILTGINLEL
+284 NILTDISLEL
-294 KRGEVSVLV
+294 KKGEVSVLV

-315 LLCKTL
+315 LLCKTV
-321 KADEGEI
+321 KPDNGEVNVN
-328 KCMELPFYIM
+328 ELPFYIM

-352 ELALVNDDKGA
+352 ELALVNDNEEA
-363 IEETLRY
+363 IAEILKY

-398 LCEKPL
+398 LCDKPL

-412 GLDTV
+412 GLDIV

-426 VRLKENTAVL
+426 VRLKENAAVL

-442 EFIRNVADRIIYIKK
+442 EFIRNVANRIIYLKN
-457 GKIHEVFD
+457 GKVHEDFELTD
-465 LREDTLCKLNNIFKS
+465 NTLCKLNIIFNT

>member
-1 MFSIVTYNWN
+1 
-11 YMGRVMED
+11 
-19 MIKAEKLTFCYEQ
+19 MIRAEKLTFNYEQ
-32 SKDGIRDI
+32 SDDGIKDI
-40 NFNIKV
+40 DFSVKDS
-46 GEVIL
+46 EVIL

-90 SELKMFELNKHI
+90 SELRMFELNEKI

-133 EEMDERLTALTERFG
+133 KLMDERLETLTEKFG
-148 LNPLLNRNI
+148 LHPLLNRNI

-170 ASAMALNQKAVIF
+170 ASAMALNQKVVIF

-197 LGRIIAELKKTGIT
+197 LGKIISGMKKTGIT
-211 VIVADHRFYYLRGL
+211 VIVADHRFYYLKGL
-225 IDRVFLVEDGR
+225 IDRVFLIEDGR
-236 LALYES
+236 LSRFDS
-242 EEEFKKSGYDTRSFD
+242 EEEFKKSKYDTRSFD
-257 LFALE
+257 LFALD
-262 LPVPKKN
+262 LPVPEKSINTEKIA
-269 MGMET
+269 G
-274 VAELKNIKYK
+274 LKNVSYK
-284 DILTGINLEL
+284 NILTDISLEL
-294 KRGEVSVLV
+294 KKGEVSVLV

-315 LLCKTL
+315 LLCKTV
-321 KADEGEI
+321 KPDNGEVQVNG
-328 KCMELPFYIM
+328 LPFYIM

-352 ELALVNDDKGA
+352 ELALVNDNEEA
-363 IEETLRY
+363 IAETLKY

-398 LCEKPL
+398 LCDKPL

-412 GLDTV
+412 GLDIV

-426 VRLKENTAVL
+426 VRLKENAAVL

-442 EFIRNVADRIIYIKK
+442 EFIRNVANRIIYLKS
-457 GKIHEVFD
+457 GKVHEDFELTD
-465 LREDTLCKLNNIFKS
+465 NALCKLNNIFNN

>member
-1 MFSIVTYNWN
+1 
-11 YMGRVMED
+11 MED
-19 MIKAEKLTFCYEQ
+19 MIRAEKLTFNYEQ
-32 SKDGIRDI
+32 SDDGIKDI
-40 NFNIKV
+40 DFSVKDS
-46 GEVIL
+46 EVIL

-73 TVEGSLEG
+73 TVEGNLEG

-90 SELKMFELNKHI
+90 SELRMFELNEKI

-133 EEMDERLTALTERFG
+133 KLMDERLETLTEKFG
-148 LNPLLNRNI
+148 LHPLLNRNI

-170 ASAMALNQKAVIF
+170 ASAMALNQKVVIF

-197 LGRIIAELKKTGIT
+197 LGKIISGMKKSGIT
-211 VIVADHRFYYLRGL
+211 VIVADHRFYYLKGL
-225 IDRVFLVEDGR
+225 IDRVFLIEDGR
-236 LALYES
+236 LSQFDS
-242 EEEFKKSGYDTRSFD
+242 EEEFKKSKYDTRSFD
-257 LFALE
+257 LFALD
-262 LPVPKKN
+262 LPVPEKSIN
-269 MGMET
+269 TEEIAG
-274 VAELKNIKYK
+274 LKNVSYK
-284 DILTGINLEL
+284 NILTDISLEL
-294 KRGEVSVLV
+294 KKGEVSVLV

-315 LLCKTL
+315 LLCKTI
-321 KADEGEI
+321 KPDNGEVNI
-328 KCMELPFYIM
+328 NGLPFYIM

-352 ELALVNDDKGA
+352 ELALVNDNEEA
-363 IEETLRY
+363 IAETLKY
-370 LGLYDYKD
+370 LCLYDYKD

-398 LCEKPL
+398 LCDKPL

-412 GLDTV
+412 GLDIV

-426 VRLKENTAVL
+426 VRLKENAAVL

-442 EFIRNVADRIIYIKK
+442 EFIRNVANRIIYLKN
-457 GKIHEVFD
+457 GKVHEDFELTD
-465 LREDTLCKLNNIFKS
+465 NTLCKLNNIFNN

>member
-1 MFSIVTYNWN
+1 
-11 YMGRVMED
+11 
-19 MIKAEKLTFCYEQ
+19 MIRAEKLTFNYEE
-32 SKDGIRDI
+32 SNDGIKDI
-40 NFNIKV
+40 DFSVKSSEI
-46 GEVIL
+46 IL

-90 SELKMFELNKHI
+90 SELRMFELNEKI

-133 EEMDERLTALTERFG
+133 KLMDERLEALTEKFG
-148 LNPLLNRNI
+148 LHPLLNRNI

-197 LGRIIAELKKTGIT
+197 LGKIISGMKKSGIT
-211 VIVADHRFYYLRGL
+211 VIVADHRFYYLKGF
-225 IDRVFLVEDGR
+225 IDRVFLIEDGR
-236 LALYES
+236 LSQFDS
-242 EEEFKKSGYDTRSFD
+242 EVEFKKSKYDTRNFD
-257 LFALE
+257 LFDLD
-262 LPVPKKN
+262 LPVPEKSVNTEKIA
-269 MGMET
+269 G
-274 VAELKNIKYK
+274 LKNVSYK
-284 DILTGINLEL
+284 NILTDISLEL
-294 KRGEVSVLV
+294 KKGEVSVLV

-315 LLCKTL
+315 LLCKTV
-321 KADEGEI
+321 KPDIGEVNI
-328 KCMELPFYIM
+328 NGLPFYIM

-352 ELALVNDDKGA
+352 ELALVNDNEEA
-363 IEETLRY
+363 IAETLKY

-378 KHPFDLSGG
+378 KHPFGLSGG

-398 LCEKPL
+398 LCDKPL

-412 GLDTV
+412 GLDIV
-417 SMKKVAKEI
+417 SMKKVAREI
-426 VRLKENTAVL
+426 VRLKENAAVL

-442 EFIRNVADRIIYIKK
+442 EFIRNVANRIIYLKS
-457 GKIHEVFD
+457 GKVHEDFELTD
-465 LREDTLCKLNNIFKS
+465 NALCKLNNIFNN

>member
-1 MFSIVTYNWN
+1 
-11 YMGRVMED
+11 MED
-19 MIKAEKLTFCYEQ
+19 MIRAEKLTFNYEQ
-32 SKDGIRDI
+32 SDDGIKDI
-40 NFNIKV
+40 DFYVKDS
-46 GEVIL
+46 EVIL

-90 SELKMFELNKHI
+90 SELRMFELNEKI

-133 EEMDERLTALTERFG
+133 KLMDERLEALTEKFG
-148 LNPLLNRNI
+148 LHPLLNRNI

-170 ASAMALNQKAVIF
+170 ASAMALNQKVVIF

-197 LGRIIAELKKTGIT
+197 LGKIISGLKKSGIT
-211 VIVADHRFYYLRGL
+211 VIVADHRFYYLKGL

-236 LALYES
+236 LSQFGS
-242 EEEFKKSGYDTRSFD
+242 EEEFKKSKYDTRSFD
-257 LFALE
+257 LFDLA
-262 LPVPKKN
+262 LPVPEKSISTEKIA
-269 MGMET
+269 G
-274 VAELKNIKYK
+274 LKNVSYK
-284 DILTGINLEL
+284 NILTDISLEL
-294 KRGEVSVLV
+294 KKGEVSVLV

-315 LLCKTL
+315 LLCKTV
-321 KADEGEI
+321 KPDKGEVNAN
-328 KCMELPFYIM
+328 ELPFYIM

-352 ELALVNDDKGA
+352 ELALVNDNEEA
-363 IEETLRY
+363 IAETLKY

-387 QKQRLQIGMAM
+387 QKQRLQIGMTM
-398 LCEKPL
+398 LCDKPL

-412 GLDTV
+412 GLDIV
-417 SMKKVAKEI
+417 SMKKVAREI
-426 VRLKENTAVL
+426 VRLKENAAVL

-442 EFIRNVADRIIYIKK
+442 EFIRQCADRIIYLNDGHIEDDFYMDDENVEKLDRLYRQMEKK
-457 GKIHEVFD
+457 Y
-465 LREDTLCKLNNIFKS
+465 
-480 MEEEKDEERF
+480 EK

>member
-1 MFSIVTYNWN
+1 
-11 YMGRVMED
+11 
-19 MIKAEKLTFCYEQ
+19 MIRAEKLTFNYEQ
-32 SKDGIRDI
+32 SDDGIKDI
-40 NFNIKV
+40 DFSVKES
-46 GEVIL
+46 EVIL

-90 SELKMFELNKHI
+90 SELRMFELNEKI

-133 EEMDERLTALTERFG
+133 KLMDERLEALTEKFG
-148 LNPLLNRNI
+148 LHSLLNRNI

-170 ASAMALNQKAVIF
+170 ASAMALNQKVVIF

-197 LGRIIAELKKTGIT
+197 LGKIISGMKKSGIT
-211 VIVADHRFYYLRGL
+211 VIVADHRFYYLKGL
-225 IDRVFLVEDGR
+225 IDKVFLIEDGR
-236 LALYES
+236 LNRFDS
-242 EEEFKKSGYDTRSFD
+242 EEEFKKSKYDTRSFD
-257 LFALE
+257 LFDLD
-262 LPVPKKN
+262 LPVPEESINTEKIA
-269 MGMET
+269 G
-274 VAELKNIKYK
+274 LKNVSYK
-284 DILTGINLEL
+284 NVLTDISLEL
-294 KRGEVSVLV
+294 KKGEVSVLV

-315 LLCKTL
+315 LLCKTI
-321 KADEGEI
+321 KPDSGEVNVN
-328 KCMELPFYIM
+328 ELPFYIM

-352 ELALVNDDKGA
+352 ELALVNDNEEA
-363 IEETLRY
+363 IAEILKY

-398 LCEKPL
+398 LCDKPL

-412 GLDTV
+412 GLDIV

-426 VRLKENTAVL
+426 VRLKENAAVL

-442 EFIRNVADRIIYIKK
+442 EFIRNVANRIIYLKN
-457 GKIHEVFD
+457 GKVHEDFELTD
-465 LREDTLCKLNNIFKS
+465 NTLCKLNIIFNT

>member
-1 MFSIVTYNWN
+1 
-11 YMGRVMED
+11 MED
-19 MIKAEKLTFCYEQ
+19 MIRAEKLTFNYEE
-32 SKDGIRDI
+32 SNDGIKDI
-40 NFNIKV
+40 DFSVKSSEI
-46 GEVIL
+46 IL

-90 SELKMFELNKHI
+90 SELRMFELNEKI

-133 EEMDERLTALTERFG
+133 KLMDERLEALTEKFG
-148 LNPLLNRNI
+148 LHPLLNRNI

-197 LGRIIAELKKTGIT
+197 LGKIISGMKKSGIT
-211 VIVADHRFYYLRGL
+211 VIVADHRFYYLKGF
-225 IDRVFLVEDGR
+225 IDRVFLIEDGR
-236 LALYES
+236 LSQFDS
-242 EEEFKKSGYDTRSFD
+242 EVEFKKSKYDTRNFD
-257 LFALE
+257 LFDLD
-262 LPVPKKN
+262 LPVPEKSVNTEKIA
-269 MGMET
+269 G
-274 VAELKNIKYK
+274 LKNVSYK
-284 DILTGINLEL
+284 NILTDISLEL
-294 KRGEVSVLV
+294 KKGEVSVLV

-315 LLCKTL
+315 LLCKTV
-321 KADEGEI
+321 KPDIGEVNI
-328 KCMELPFYIM
+328 NGLPFYIM

-352 ELALVNDDKGA
+352 ELALVNDNEEA
-363 IEETLRY
+363 IAETLKY

-398 LCEKPL
+398 LCDKPL

-412 GLDTV
+412 GLDIV
-417 SMKKVAKEI
+417 SMKKVAREI
-426 VRLKENTAVL
+426 VRLKENAAVL

-442 EFIRNVADRIIYIKK
+442 EFIRNVANRIIYLKS
-457 GKIHEVFD
+457 GKVHEDFELTD
-465 LREDTLCKLNNIFKS
+465 NALCKLNNIFNN

>member
-1 MFSIVTYNWN
+1 
-11 YMGRVMED
+11 
-19 MIKAEKLTFCYEQ
+19 MIRAEKLTFNYEQ
-32 SKDGIRDI
+32 SNDGIK
-40 NFNIKV
+40 NIDFSIKSS
-46 GEVIL
+46 EVIL

-90 SELKMFELNKHI
+90 SELRMFELNEKI

-133 EEMDERLTALTERFG
+133 KLMDERLETLTEKFG
-148 LNPLLNRNI
+148 LNSLLNRNI

-170 ASAMALNQKAVIF
+170 ASALALNQKAVIF

-197 LGRIIAELKKTGIT
+197 LGKIISGMKKSGIT
-211 VIVADHRFYYLRGL
+211 VIVADHRFYYLKGL

-236 LALYES
+236 LNQFDS
-242 EEEFKKSGYDTRSFD
+242 EEEFKKSTYDTRSFD
-257 LFALE
+257 LFDLD
-262 LPVPKKN
+262 LPVPEKSINTEKIAGLKN
-269 MGMET
+269 VSYKNILT
-274 VAELKNIKYK
+274 DISFELKK
-284 DILTGINLEL
+284 
-294 KRGEVSVLV
+294 GEVSVLV

-315 LLCKTL
+315 LLCKTI
-321 KADEGEI
+321 KPDNGEVNVN
-328 KCMELPFYIM
+328 ELPFYIM

-352 ELALVNDDKGA
+352 ELALVNDNEEA
-363 IEETLRY
+363 IAETLKY

-398 LCEKPL
+398 LCDKPL

-412 GLDTV
+412 GLDIV

-426 VRLKENTAVL
+426 VRLKENAAVL

-442 EFIRNVADRIIYIKK
+442 EFIRNVANRIIYLKN
-457 GKIHEVFD
+457 GKVHEDFELKD
-465 LREDTLCKLNNIFKS
+465 NTLCKLNNIFNN

>member
-1 MFSIVTYNWN
+1 
-11 YMGRVMED
+11 
-19 MIKAEKLTFCYEQ
+19 MIRAEKLTFNYEQ
-32 SKDGIRDI
+32 SDDGIKDI
-40 NFNIKV
+40 DFSVKDS
-46 GEVIL
+46 EVIL

-73 TVEGSLEG
+73 TVEGNLEG

-90 SELKMFELNKHI
+90 SELRMFELNEKI

-133 EEMDERLTALTERFG
+133 KLMDERLEVLTEKFG
-148 LNPLLNRNI
+148 LHPLLNRNI

-170 ASAMALNQKAVIF
+170 ASAMALNQKVVIF

-197 LGRIIAELKKTGIT
+197 LGKIISGMKKSGIT
-211 VIVADHRFYYLRGL
+211 VIVADHRFYYLKGL
-225 IDRVFLVEDGR
+225 IDKVFLIEDGR
-236 LALYES
+236 LNRFDS
-242 EEEFKKSGYDTRSFD
+242 EEEFKKSKYDTRSFD
-257 LFALE
+257 LFDLD
-262 LPVPKKN
+262 LPVPEKSINTEKI
-269 MGMET
+269 
-274 VAELKNIKYK
+274 ASLKNVSYK
-284 DILTGINLEL
+284 NVLTDISLEL
-294 KRGEVSVLV
+294 KKGEVSVLV

-315 LLCKTL
+315 LLCKTI
-321 KADEGEI
+321 KPDNGEVNI
-328 KCMELPFYIM
+328 NGLPFYIM

-352 ELALVNDDKGA
+352 ELALVNDNEEA
-363 IEETLRY
+363 IAETLKY

-398 LCEKPL
+398 LCDKPL

-412 GLDTV
+412 GLDIV
-417 SMKKVAKEI
+417 SMKKVAREI
-426 VRLKENTAVL
+426 VRLKENAAVL

-442 EFIRNVADRIIYIKK
+442 EFIRNVANRIIYLKS
-457 GKIHEVFD
+457 GKVHEDFELTD
-465 LREDTLCKLNNIFKS
+465 NTLCKLNNIFNN

>member
-1 MFSIVTYNWN
+1 
-11 YMGRVMED
+11 
-19 MIKAEKLTFCYEQ
+19 MIRAEKLTFNYEQ
-32 SKDGIRDI
+32 SNDGIK
-40 NFNIKV
+40 NIDFSIKNS
-46 GEVIL
+46 EIIL

-73 TVEGSLEG
+73 TVEGNLEG

-90 SELKMFELNKHI
+90 ALLKMFELNEKI

-133 EEMDERLTALTERFG
+133 KLMDERLETLTEKFG
-148 LNPLLNRNI
+148 LHHLLNRNI

-170 ASAMALNQKAVIF
+170 ASALALNQKAVIF

-197 LGRIIAELKKTGIT
+197 LGKIISGMKKSGIT
-211 VIVADHRFYYLRGL
+211 VIVADHRFYYLKGL

-236 LALYES
+236 LSQFDS
-242 EEEFKKSGYDTRSFD
+242 EEEFKKSKYDTRSFD
-257 LFALE
+257 LFDLD
-262 LPVPKKN
+262 LPVPEKCIN
-269 MGMET
+269 TEEI
-274 VAELKNIKYK
+274 ASLKNINYK
-284 DILTGINLEL
+284 SVLTDVSLEL
-294 KRGEVSVLV
+294 KKGEVSVLV

-315 LLCKTL
+315 LLCKTI
-321 KADEGEI
+321 KPDNGEVNVN
-328 KCMELPFYIM
+328 EFPFYIM

-346 GTSVYN
+346 GTSVHN
-352 ELALVNDDKGA
+352 ELVLVNDNEEA
-363 IEETLRY
+363 ITETLKY

-398 LCEKPL
+398 LCDKPL

-412 GLDTV
+412 GLDIV

-426 VRLKENTAVL
+426 VRLKENAAVL

-442 EFIRNVADRIIYIKK
+442 EFIRNVANRIIYLKNSK
-457 GKIHEVFD
+457 VHEDFELKD
-465 LREDTLCKLNNIFKS
+465 NTLCKLNNIFNN
-480 MEEEKDEERF
+480 MEEEKDEEQF